1 MVQIPTKCLTFEEYL
16 TYNDGTENRY
26 ELFDGE
32 LVLMNPPTVG
42 HTLIIKFLEK
52 KFDAEIERLALAWI
66 ALRDTGI
73 RTGAKV
79 SRVPDLSVFTT
90 EQASLLINESAV
102 FQTPPLLAVE
112 VVSPESIKRDYRFKR
127 SEYAALR
134 IPEYWIVDPLEDKI
148 TVLLLVEGFYDANEF
163 TGSEQIVSQTF
174 PELALTTEQVLQA
187 GTIAL

>member
-1 MVQIPTKCLTFEEYL
+1 MVQIPTKRLTFEEYL

-32 LVLMNPPTVG
+32 LVLMTPTVG

-90 EQASLLINESAV
+90 EQASLLINRPFA
-102 FQTPPLLAVE
+102 
-112 VVSPESIKRDYRFKR
+112 
-127 SEYAALR
+127 
-134 IPEYWIVDPLEDKI
+134 
-148 TVLLLVEGFYDANEF
+148 
-163 TGSEQIVSQTF
+163 
-174 PELALTTEQVLQA
+174 
-187 GTIAL
+187 